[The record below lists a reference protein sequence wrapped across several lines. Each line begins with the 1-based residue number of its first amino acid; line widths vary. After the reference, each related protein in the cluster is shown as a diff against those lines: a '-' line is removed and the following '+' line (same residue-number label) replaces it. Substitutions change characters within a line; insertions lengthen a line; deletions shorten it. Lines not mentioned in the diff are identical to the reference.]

1 MVSID
6 KVETV
11 RKFKVDTH
19 PGFFIEEFN
28 DGLNAEFWLYHE
40 NYGVKMLM
48 FGFELYLLN
57 NPNSYDD
64 YISILLSRQI
74 EDYIDIYMIDYIKEE
89 I

>member
-11 RKFKVDTH
+11 RKFKVDNH

-28 DGLNAEFWLYHE
+28 NGLETEFWLYHE

>member
-11 RKFKVDTH
+11 KKFKVDNH

-28 DGLNAEFWLYHE
+28 DGLKVEFWIYHE
-40 NYGVKMLM
+40 GYGVKMLM
-48 FGFELYLLN
+48 FGFELYLLD
-57 NPNSYDD
+57 NPNRYDD
-64 YISILLSRQI
+64 YISIFLDRQI
-74 EDYIDIYMIDYIKEE
+74 EDYIDIYMHDYIKEE

>member
-11 RKFKVDTH
+11 RKFKVDNH

-40 NYGVKMLM
+40 GYGVKMLM

-64 YISILLSRQI
+64 YIPILLSRQI
-74 EDYIDIYMIDYIKEE
+74 EEYIDIYMVDYIKEE

>member
-6 KVETV
+6 KVETI
-11 RKFKVDTH
+11 RKFKVDNH

-40 NYGVKMLM
+40 DYGVKMLM
-48 FGFELYLLN
+48 FGFELYLLE
-57 NPNSYDD
+57 NPNRYDD
-64 YISILLSRQI
+64 YIVRVLSNEV
-74 EDYIDIYMIDYIKEE
+74 EDDIDIYMVDYIKEE

>member
-6 KVETV
+6 KVETI
-11 RKFKVDTH
+11 RKFKVDNH

-40 NYGVKMLM
+40 DYGVKMLM
-48 FGFELYLLN
+48 FGFDVYLFE
-57 NPNSYDD
+57 NPNNYDD
-64 YISILLSRQI
+64 IIRIVLSR
-74 EDYIDIYMIDYIKEE
+74 EVEEYIDIYMLDYIKEE

>member
-6 KVETV
+6 KVETI
-11 RKFKVDTH
+11 RKFKVDNH

-40 NYGVKMLM
+40 DYGIKMFM
-48 FGFELYLLN
+48 FGFEVCLMG
-57 NPNSYDD
+57 NPNRYDD
-64 YISILLSRQI
+64 YIVRILSNEV
-74 EDYIDIYMIDYIKEE
+74 EDYIHIYMCTMSKEE